1 MGGEWES
8 EGEDE
13 GEGEGEG
20 EGDLGADA
28 VAGPVVAVADIA
40 EAVVEAA
47 GAALPEFDFV
57 GDEGVA
63 APVGGAGDGFVGVL
77 DFEFGGAGFEVGA
90 IGYDLALGGG
100 PGTDLMG
107 AGAGGEVAFG
117 FVVGE
122 FPDEAAGGDLA
133 LACGPEEADGGAVV
147 FGEFLAFAALVVGV
161 EVEATVVE
169 AFEEDD
175 AGGGDAAL
183 ADGGEGHGVGFG
195 ELMLEGVVQPVV
207 EEDEGIAGGGG
218 FVEGVEVV
226 ADA

>member
-1 MGGEWES
+1 VI
-8 EGEDE
+8 
-13 GEGEGEG
+13 
-20 EGDLGADA
+20 A
-28 VAGPVVAVADIA
+28 VSDVA

-63 APVGGAGDGFVGVL
+63 APVGGAGDFLAGVL
-77 DFEFGGAGFEVGA
+77 GFEFGGAGFEVGA
-90 IGYDLALGGG
+90 IGDDLALGGG
-100 PGTDLMG
+100 PGADLVG

-117 FVVGE
+117 FVMGE

-161 EVEATVVE
+161 EVEAAVVE

-207 EEDEGIAGGGG
+207 EEDERIAGGGG
-218 FVEGVEVV
+218 FVEGVEIV